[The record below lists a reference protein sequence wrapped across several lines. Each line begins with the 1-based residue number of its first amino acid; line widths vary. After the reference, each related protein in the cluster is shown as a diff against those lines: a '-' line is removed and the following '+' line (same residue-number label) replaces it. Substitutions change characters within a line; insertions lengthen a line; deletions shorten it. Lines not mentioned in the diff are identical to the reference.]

1 LAQQS
6 HIEAFLQYIK
16 ESFSE
21 PTATITHGHVAVD
34 HRYDVIVSEGG
45 VEMIVSVSDE
55 FLSQR
60 HPSDIRASLERW
72 GVAQKAREARGAGR
86 LLITPDGVSA
96 VKR

>member
-1 LAQQS
+1 LARQS

-21 PTATITHGHVAVD
+21 PAATITHGHVAVD
-34 HRYDVIVSEGG
+34 HRYDVIVNAGG
-45 VEMIVSVSDE
+45 VEMIISVSDE

-86 LLITPDGVSA
+86 LLITADGVSA